1 MWAMWSYWNC
11 LRGQKILEPLGT
23 DVRFTLREGET
34 ILGVMDTTEI
44 TCFCIGKTEE
54 HVHDEQD
61 TVK

>member
-1 MWAMWSYWNC
+1 MWAMLIYWNC
-11 LRGQKILEPLGT
+11 LRGQKIQEPLGT